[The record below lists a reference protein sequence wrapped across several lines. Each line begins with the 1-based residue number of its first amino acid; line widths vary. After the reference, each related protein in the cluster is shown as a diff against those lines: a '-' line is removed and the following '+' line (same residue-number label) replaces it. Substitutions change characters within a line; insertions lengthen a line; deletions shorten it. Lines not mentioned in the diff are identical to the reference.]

1 MKQYG
6 DITKLHGYELEPV
19 DLIVGGSPC
28 QDLSVAGK
36 RAGLEGERSGLFM
49 EMIRLI
55 KEMREKTNG
64 EKPRFGL
71 WENVPG
77 AFSSNAGRDF
87 GAVLGE
93 FARIIEPKA
102 PDVPVPEDGWPN
114 AGILLVTGGGSIA
127 WRTHD
132 AQYWG
137 VPQRRKRIS
146 LVADFRGQSAPEIL
160 FEPKGLSGNTE
171 PSEAQREDPAEST
184 GESFD
189 SAEPVCY
196 NGANIT
202 SEINHANPMPGDPCH
217 TLTNDSRNYVI
228 SFQERSGKP
237 GGGEKEF

>member
-1 MKQYG
+1 MAKNR
-6 DITKLHGYELEPV
+6 DS
-19 DLIVGGSPC
+19 DC
-28 QDLSVAGK
+28 
-36 RAGLEGERSGLFM
+36 
-49 EMIRLI
+49 
-55 KEMREKTNG
+55 
-64 EKPRFGL
+64 
-71 WENVPG
+71 
-77 AFSSNAGRDF
+77 GRTYQAPF
-87 GAVLGE
+87 QATLG
-93 FARIIEPKA
+93 
-102 PDVPVPEDGWPN
+102 
-114 AGILLVTGGGSIA
+114 GILEQCSENSRGSSSQKLPMCLCLKMDGRTQEYYWSPGGGSIA

-237 GGGEKEF
+237 GGGKGILIQKDHVGTLSTLNNQMVLQPNKKEDAE